1 MSFKSWLALLGLS
14 ASAFIFNTSEFIPI
28 GLLTHIAS
36 DFSITEAHA
45 GMLISVYAWVVM
57 LLSLPL
63 MILVSRMEMRRLM
76 LGLVGLFAAFQVMSS
91 LSNSYGMLM
100 VSRIG
105 VACSHSVFWA
115 IVSPM
120 AARMVSER
128 HRSIALSLVRT
139 RHRSTYRLAYD
150 LSQHRYHSGFDLHL
164 HVFHASSVAKPRPFL
179 CQESTCFV

>member
-100 VSRIG
+100 VSRIALPAPTPFFG
-105 VACSHSVFWA
+105 PLSPLWPHEWFPSATAPSH
-115 IVSPM
+115 
-120 AARMVSER
+120 
-128 HRSIALSLVRT
+128 
-139 RHRSTYRLAYD
+139 
-150 LSQHRYHSGFDLHL
+150 
-164 HVFHASSVAKPRPFL
+164 
-179 CQESTCFV
+179 

>member
-63 MILVSRMEMRRLM
+63 MILVSCSAWLDY
-76 LGLVGLFAAFQVMSS
+76 LPLSKSCPPFQTAT
-91 LSNSYGMLM
+91 
-100 VSRIG
+100 
-105 VACSHSVFWA
+105 AC
-115 IVSPM
+115 
-120 AARMVSER
+120 
-128 HRSIALSLVRT
+128 
-139 RHRSTYRLAYD
+139 
-150 LSQHRYHSGFDLHL
+150 
-164 HVFHASSVAKPRPFL
+164 
-179 CQESTCFV
+179 